1 MNVKYIVELTGEE
14 REALRSLINGG
25 KARVR
30 RVKRAQILLA
40 AERGESDEVIASA
53 LSVGTSTVF
62 RTKRRFVEEGLE
74 VALSEQ
80 PRPGAARK
88 LTGEEEALLVAIA
101 CSDPPGG
108 RARWTL
114 ELLAGEL
121 VQRTE
126 HEELSRET
134 VRRRLAEKVLKPWQQ
149 QMWCIPAVDAEY
161 VARMEDVLEL
171 YTQPADPE
179 RPVVCFDETPAQLIG
194 ETRVPWPME
203 PGKPMRVDYEY
214 RRNGTANLFV
224 FLDAHRPWRHVKVTE
239 QKTARDF
246 AQCMHELVTVHYP
259 EAKTV
264 RVVLDNLSAHKPAAL
279 YEAFPAEEARAVLRR
294 LEFHFVP
301 KHASWLN
308 MVEIENGILAR
319 QCLDR
324 RIPDRATLAAE
335 VATWARRRNAEG
347 ARVNWLF
354 DLTRARAKLARVYP
368 KPLNADAT
376 TAPVKAA

>member
-1 MNVKYIVELTGEE
+1 MNVKYIVELTAQE
-14 REALRSLINGG
+14 REGLRAMVSGG
-25 KARVR
+25 KAGVR

-40 AERGESDEVIASA
+40 AARRQPDAAIASA

-74 VALSEQ
+74 AALSEQ
-80 PRPGAARK
+80 PRRGAERK
-88 LTGEEEALLVAIA
+88 LTGNEEALLVAIA
-101 CSDPPGG
+101 CSDPPAG

-126 HEELSRET
+126 HAGLSRET
-134 VRRRLAEKVLKPWQQ
+134 VRRRLSEKALKPWQQ
-149 QMWCIPAVDAEY
+149 RMWCIPAVDAEY
-161 VARMEDVLEL
+161 VARMEDVLDL
-171 YTQPADPE
+171 YSQPADPE

-194 ETRVPWPME
+194 ETRVPWPAV
-203 PGKPMRVDYEY
+203 PGKPARIDYEY

-224 FLDAHRPWRHVKVTE
+224 FLDAHRPWRHVKVTAR
-239 QKTARDF
+239 KTALDF
-246 AQCMHELVTVHYP
+246 AQCMHELATMHYP
-259 EAKTV
+259 EARTV

-279 YEAFPAEEARAVLRR
+279 YEAFPAEHARALLRR

-324 RIPDRATLAAE
+324 RIPDRTRLAAE
-335 VATWARRRNAEG
+335 VAAWVTRRNAEG
-347 ARVNWLF
+347 ARVQWLF
-354 DLTRARAKLARVYP
+354 DVARAREKLERVYP
-368 KPLNADAT
+368 KPDNAQTSIEAEE
-376 TAPVKAA
+376 AA